1 MTKARAGLEAAL
13 SGDAEKASPVKKD
26 GVDVGGGG
34 GSNGK

>member
-13 SGDAEKASPVKKD
+13 SGDANKTSPVKAD
-26 GVDVGGGG
+26 GVDVGGGS